1 MEQAFITDKTYDNIE
16 FDKTPLGKG
25 EYEDCNFFNCDFSN
39 TDLAELTFIACR
51 FVGCNLSLATL
62 TKTSF
67 QDAKFKECKML
78 GLHFENCNQFGL
90 SFSFEN
96 CSLNHSSFYKT
107 KIRKTVFEIASYRK
121 QILQKQTSQPA
132 YLINAIS

>member
-16 FDKTPLGKG
+16 FGKTPLGKG

-39 TDLAELTFIACR
+39 TDLSELTFIACR

-67 QDAKFKECKML
+67 QDDESHDSTGRYAGRPGPIAAAYQRQAQRSGDFESAKF
-78 GLHFENCNQFGL
+78 H
-90 SFSFEN
+90 
-96 CSLNHSSFYKT
+96 
-107 KIRKTVFEIASYRK
+107 
-121 QILQKQTSQPA
+121 PA
-132 YLINAIS
+132 